1 MLCGT
6 SQMVYFYRLVLFTDA
21 NVDLLAGGG
30 QTSIC
35 VGLLANLLSVPTVL
49 AGVAVFFCTR
59 SLWCYW

>member
-1 MLCGT
+1 
-6 SQMVYFYRLVLFTDA
+6 MVCFYRLVLFTDA